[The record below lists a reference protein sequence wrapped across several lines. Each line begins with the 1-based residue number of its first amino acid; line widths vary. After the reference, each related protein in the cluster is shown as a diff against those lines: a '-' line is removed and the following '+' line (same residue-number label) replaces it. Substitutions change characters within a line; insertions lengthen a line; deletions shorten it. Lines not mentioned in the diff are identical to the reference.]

1 MWCDV
6 NTHHAASF
14 LLLRGSAMEQQ
25 SNEISTCLAN
35 VHLNFSFRNPD
46 LVFRFQNFLCAD
58 RSRTKTL
65 LLTDELWERHKE
77 AAASGVSDAYIEFYA
92 LIGVTSRTLLRHG
105 KCLFHGVA
113 FLWHG
118 LAWIITAPSGTG
130 KTTQLRHWQK
140 LFGDEIELINGDKPV
155 MECREDET
163 VWLYPSPWNGKE
175 NLSGTASGRLGGV
188 IYLEQADQNEI
199 SRMDL
204 RACMIPLY
212 RQFLYYADYEDEI
225 RAVGRMQDV
234 LLRNVPVWK
243 LRNRGDEASAGLTR
257 DTLLRYLEEMR

>member
-1 MWCDV
+1 
-6 NTHHAASF
+6 
-14 LLLRGSAMEQQ
+14 MEKQ
-25 SNEISTCLAN
+25 NGEISACLADVYIN
-35 VHLNFSFRNPD
+35 YA
-46 LVFRFQNFLCAD
+46 FRFPDTKVYFKNFKCPERAGAEV
-58 RSRTKTL
+58 
-65 LLTDELWERHKE
+65 LTVSDELWERYRNVAE
-77 AAASGVSDAYIEFYA
+77 TGISDSYTEFYA
-92 LIGVTSRTLLRHG
+92 LIAITSRALLKHG
-105 KCLFHGVA
+105 KCLFHGAA
-113 FLWHG
+113 FLWHN
-118 LAWIITAPSGTG
+118 LAWLITAPSGTG
-130 KTTQLRHWQK
+130 KTTQLRHWQEQ
-140 LFGDEIELINGDKPV
+140 FGDEIELINGDKPV

-243 LRNRGDEASAGLTR
+243 LRNRGDEASARLTR
-257 DTLLRYLEEMR
+257 DTLLHYLEE